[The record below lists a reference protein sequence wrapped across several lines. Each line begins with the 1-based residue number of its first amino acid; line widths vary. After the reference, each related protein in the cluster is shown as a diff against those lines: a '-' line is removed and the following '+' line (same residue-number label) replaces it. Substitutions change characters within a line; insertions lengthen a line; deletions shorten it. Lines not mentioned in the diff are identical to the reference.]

1 MKTVFCRFR
10 YDKIDE
16 ASRISISRTA
26 EVHTIFIDFKNDGCA
41 GTCSEQFLNVIH
53 FFGEVDRI

>member
-41 GTCSEQFLNVIH
+41 GTVNNS
-53 FFGEVDRI
+53 